1 MAPHRSIQ
9 CRARPQSAADVSST
23 RRRQRGQCPVMAG
36 CLCICVRR
44 GGGYPGYALVMINIR
59 VFQCGFPL
67 DANFHFMQRICRYF
81 FFAPATFIANPP
93 PGTAN
98 FLDSFAYIVFWS
110 HFHRKF
116 LCQFATFGQKLGSF
130 SLSIFNCCKQS
141 SVMLQIDNVN

>member
-1 MAPHRSIQ
+1 MSESCPLHGKYADAGATRGAVI
-9 CRARPQSAADVSST
+9 SATTPSLAFPTTPLLDYHSWV
-23 RRRQRGQCPVMAG
+23 
-36 CLCICVRR
+36 ICKHD
-44 GGGYPGYALVMINIR
+44 
-59 VFQCGFPL
+59 QCGFPL